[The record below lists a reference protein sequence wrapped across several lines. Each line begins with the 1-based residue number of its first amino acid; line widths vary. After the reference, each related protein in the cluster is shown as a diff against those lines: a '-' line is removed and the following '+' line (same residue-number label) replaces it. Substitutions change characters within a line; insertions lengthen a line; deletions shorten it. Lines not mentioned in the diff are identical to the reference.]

1 MQAWLPISILRTKGM
16 SLDARN
22 GDCMKILVVFGT
34 RPEAIKMIPIFR
46 GFQNREGVSCKLLVS
61 AQHRQMLDQIL
72 ETFDVKPDYDLDIMK
87 TNQTLT
93 DIFTGVLEGVDRVIK
108 DFHPDLVLVH
118 GDTSTTFAASLSA
131 FYNQVKVGHIEA
143 GLRSY
148 NKYSPFPEEMNRSLV
163 GRIADMHFA
172 PTEQN
177 KENLLAENVREEDI
191 FVVGNTVIDALKSV
205 VRPDFEFSDNL
216 ISILKKDTRKI
227 LFTAHRR
234 ENMDVLDQIFLAIKD
249 LADLYKDIDIIYP
262 IHLNPK
268 IREIYSKIVGEHDRI
283 HLIEPLEYREFSNLM
298 ARSFIVISD
307 SGGVQEEA
315 PALDIPVLVLR
326 RETERQEG
334 VVAGTIKL
342 VGVEREHIVKE
353 ASLLLENADVYE
365 KMAKSVNPY
374 GAGDTAERIIDI
386 ILNRSNKI

>member
-1 MQAWLPISILRTKGM
+1 M

-216 ISILKKDTRKI
+216 ISILRKDTRKI

>member
-1 MQAWLPISILRTKGM
+1 
-16 SLDARN
+16 
-22 GDCMKILVVFGT
+22 MKILVVFGT
-34 RPEAIKMIPIFR
+34 RPEAIKMIPIFQ
-46 GFQNREGVSCKLLVS
+46 GFKNREGVDCKLLVT

-72 ETFDVKPDYDLDIMK
+72 ESFDVSPDYDLDIMK
-87 TNQTLT
+87 KNQSLI
-93 DIFTGVLEGVDRVIK
+93 DIFGGVLEGVDRVIK
-108 DFHPDLVLVH
+108 EFEPDLVLVH
-118 GDTSTTFAASLSA
+118 GDTSTTFAAALAA
-131 FYNQVKVGHIEA
+131 FYNQIKVGHIEA
-143 GLRSY
+143 GLRSH

-163 GRIADMHFA
+163 GRIADIHFA

-177 KENLLAENVREEDI
+177 KENLLSENVREEDI

-205 VRPDFEFSDNL
+205 VKSDFEFSD
-216 ISILKKDTRKI
+216 SLKKIMEKKSRKI

-249 LADLYKDIDIIYP
+249 LADLYKDIDVIYP

-268 IREIYSKIVGEHDRI
+268 IRETYLNIVGEHEAI

-298 ARSFIVISD
+298 ARCFLVISD

-342 VGVEREHIVKE
+342 VGVQRENIVKE
-353 ASLLLENADVYE
+353 ASRLLENGELYKD
-365 KMAKSVNPY
+365 MAQANNPY
-374 GAGDTAERIIDI
+374 GKGDSANKIIDI
-386 ILNRSNKI
+386 IMNRSNK

>member
-1 MQAWLPISILRTKGM
+1 
-16 SLDARN
+16 
-22 GDCMKILVVFGT
+22 MKILVVFGT
-34 RPEAIKMIPIFR
+34 RPEAIKMIPIFQ
-46 GFQNREGVSCKLLVS
+46 GFKNCEGVDCKLLVT

-72 ETFDVKPDYDLDIMK
+72 ATFDVVPDYDLDIMK
-87 TNQTLT
+87 RNQSLI
-93 DIFTGVLEGVDRVIK
+93 DIFSGVLEGVDRVIK
-108 DFHPDLVLVH
+108 EFKPNLVLVH
-118 GDTSTTFAASLSA
+118 GDTSTTFAASLAA

-143 GLRSY
+143 GLRSH

-163 GRIADMHFA
+163 GRVADMHFA

-177 KENLLAENVREEDI
+177 RANLLAENVREEDV

-205 VRPDFEFSDNL
+205 IDSDFEFSDAL
-216 ISILKKDTRKI
+216 AKILKKDSRKI

-262 IHLNPK
+262 IHLNPR
-268 IREIYSKIVGEHDRI
+268 IREIYSEIVGTHDRI

-298 ARSFIVISD
+298 AHSFLVISD

-334 VVAGTIKL
+334 VLAGTIKL
-342 VGVEREHIVKE
+342 VGVERERIVQE
-353 ASLLLENADVYE
+353 ASLLLENSEVYRN
-365 KMAKSVNPY
+365 MAQAVNPY
-374 GAGDTAERIIDI
+374 GSGDTASRIIDI
-386 ILNRSNKI
+386 ILNRSNK